1 MVQEWAAVVN
11 LPSLDKAEKQNCNW
25 LMWENNMIR
34 KELPSKDKSTYLK
47 KNFSPFWTNIMQ
59 EERTVQKNIEVLL
72 KAWLNHRVK

>member
-11 LPSLDKAEKQNCNW
+11 LPSWDKAEKQNCNW
-25 LMWENNMIR
+25 LIWENNMIR
-34 KELPSKDKSTYLK
+34 KELPYKDKSTYLK